1 MGQSRKQTQRR
12 VAWNATPGC
21 GETTA
26 SGARCEET
34 VAGRGKT
41 TMHGKASP
49 PPFMLLIHFGVAITF
64 NRYILAVAGLSM
76 V

>member
-34 VAGRGKT
+34 GASRGKT
-41 TMHGKASP
+41 TMHGEASP
-49 PPFMLLIHFGVAITF
+49 PLYALDPFRGRHYF
-64 NRYILAVAGLSM
+64 
-76 V
+76 